1 MARMKR
7 MVRRVSPFACL
18 GKEAGR
24 LIFLVALL
32 LLAACLPNPAT
43 TPPPLRMTWTPAPT
57 AAPNIVVAV
66 AQPTSTLV
74 PVPGA
79 TPQRADQGLQATLMD
94 YQASVGPD
102 SSGAKTDAY
111 VTLQD
116 FVNPTGV
123 YAGEWWLRDDGQ
135 GDIYEALA
143 LILYT
148 EGHTNWD
155 VRTAVSA
162 RYLWFC
168 GGTGTTCQGREL
180 INFLSYFQPW
190 REPWMSRGFTSPNAE
205 QYEPFARELVHQ
217 QPGLLTTI
225 IPGADTYVHSEDALS
240 SSSTIDWFQTPFHF
254 ANVDATWDTYLRQ
267 QLRRSPNGA
276 ARLWVLT
283 ISEAGRVC
291 GSQFICQDMTQP
303 RR

>member
-1 MARMKR
+1 MK
-7 MVRRVSPFACL
+7 STLAPPSFL
-18 GKEAGR
+18 GKGAGG
-24 LIFLVALL
+24 LGPFCLALL
-32 LLAACLPNPAT
+32 FILTACFPNPAT
-43 TPPPLRMTWTPAPT
+43 PPPVSRATWTPPAT

-66 AQPTSTLV
+66 AQATTTLT
-74 PVPGA
+74 PVPGPA
-79 TPQRADQGLQATLMD
+79 QVRADQGLLATLKD
-94 YQASVGPD
+94 YQVSVGPD

-116 FVNPTGV
+116 FVNPTGK

-143 LILYT
+143 VILYT
-148 EGHTNWD
+148 EGHTSWD
-155 VRTAVSA
+155 VRTAVAA

-190 REPWMSRGFTSPNAE
+190 REPWMSRGFTSANAE
-205 QYEPFARELVHQ
+205 TYEEFARELVHQ

-225 IPGADTYVHSEDALS
+225 IPGADTYVHSENALS
-240 SSSTIDWFQTPFHF
+240 SSSSIDWFQTPFHF
-254 ANVDATWDTYLRQ
+254 ANVDPTWDVYLRR
-267 QLRRSPNGA
+267 QLRRSPNGI

-303 RR
+303 R